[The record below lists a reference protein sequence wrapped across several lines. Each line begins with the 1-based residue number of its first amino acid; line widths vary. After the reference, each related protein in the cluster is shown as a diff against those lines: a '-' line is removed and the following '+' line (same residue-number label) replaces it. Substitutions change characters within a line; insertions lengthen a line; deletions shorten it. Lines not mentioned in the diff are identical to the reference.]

1 MAMALDPLTAGIDL
15 ATSVVSRIWPD
26 KTAQEQQQLAATLAM
41 IQGQMDINK
50 AEASNESTFVAGW
63 RPFIGWACGMACVWN
78 WMGLPI
84 AKLALTL
91 AGHPVALSP
100 ADLSEMMPV
109 LMGMLGLGGL
119 HTFERV
125 KGVSR

>member
-1 MAMALDPLTAGIDL
+1 MALDPITAGLDL
-15 ATSVVSRIWPD
+15 ASSIVTRIWPD
-26 KTAQEQQQLAATLAM
+26 KTQQEQQQLAAVLSM
-41 IQGQMDINK
+41 VQGQMAINQ

-78 WMGLPI
+78 WMGLPV
-84 AKLALTL
+84 AKLGLAL
-91 AGHPVALSP
+91 AGHPIALSP

-125 KGVSR
+125 KGVSK

>member
-1 MAMALDPLTAGIDL
+1 MALDPITAGIDL
-15 ATSVVSRIWPD
+15 ASTIVGKIWPD
-26 KTAQEQQQLAATLAM
+26 KSAQEQQQLAATLAM
-41 IQGQMDINK
+41 IQGQMAVNQ

-84 AKLALTL
+84 AKLGLTL
-91 AGHPVALSP
+91 YGHPIALSP

-125 KGVSR
+125 KGVSK

>member
-1 MAMALDPLTAGIDL
+1 MALDPITGAMDL
-15 ATSVVSRIWPD
+15 ASTIVSRIWPD
-26 KTAQEQQQLAATLAM
+26 KSQQEQQQLAAVLSM
-41 IQGQMDINK
+41 VQGQLEINK

-84 AKLALTL
+84 AKLGLTL
-91 AGHPVALSP
+91 AGHPITLSP

-125 KGVSR
+125 KGVSK

>member
-1 MAMALDPLTAGIDL
+1 MALDPVTGALDL
-15 ATSVVSRIWPD
+15 ASTIVSRIWPD
-26 KTAQEQQQLAATLAM
+26 KSQQEQQQLAAVLSM
-41 IQGQMDINK
+41 VQGQLAINQ
-50 AEASNESTFVAGW
+50 AEASNESSFVAGW

-84 AKLALTL
+84 AKLALAL
-91 AGHPVALSP
+91 AGHSIALSP

-125 KGVSR
+125 KGVSK

>member
-1 MAMALDPLTAGIDL
+1 MALDPITAGLDFASTI
-15 ATSVVSRIWPD
+15 VSRIWPD
-26 KTAQEQQQLAATLAM
+26 KSQQEQQQLAAVLTM
-41 IQGQMDINK
+41 VQGQMTINQ

-84 AKLALTL
+84 AKLGLTL
-91 AGHPVALSP
+91 AGHPIALSP